1 MIKKIKKGIF
11 FMKRKALISSILT
24 IALCFS
30 LIAGSTFA
38 LFTSESKVNV
48 AVTAGKVDVVAT
60 VENLTLGTTLAK
72 GNLSQTSATASD
84 NIVTLDKIVPGD
96 FVTFDIR
103 IQNRSDVKIQYRTII
118 EKVEDNGLW
127 NGLVVTVDGVR
138 YDGSNAVKSEWADV
152 EVGSTDVIVSVK
164 VSLPE
169 EAGNEYKGKSCKF
182 AYTVEAV
189 QGNADLPSE
198 WNGVTRTAPVKDSEG
213 VFHITTAAE
222 LVYAMEHST
231 PVMIGYTSNEY
242 AVGTYVLERS
252 IDLGGATISG
262 FAGDGTYFLGS
273 FDGQEHTISNFVIDN
288 SSRTLYGGLFG
299 YLYAGTVKNVNVSG
313 ATVIGQKQIGVIAG
327 CVSDNSTVTNC
338 NVYDSTVIATKKV
351 GAVVGYTLGSTVT
364 DCHAENC
371 YVYCAEN
378 DADECGKVIGFENV
392 GTTATGNTDESITII
407 MGASYVANGVML
419 QGSTYLIS
427 SAAGLEWF
435 AKQVNENGNG
445 FNHKTIKLTADIDLK
460 NAEWYPIGQN
470 ENINGR
476 MQEFLGIF
484 DGDGHTIKNLKIK
497 SHTPEEIRNSTNY
510 IDDDHIAYGVG
521 FFGWLSGAVKNV
533 TFENITVSGHSNVGV
548 VAGYFQRTADVD
560 VIENCVVKNCTVNA
574 THIDDTFCGDKA
586 GGIVGMNGA
595 ERGAVRN
602 CRVENTTITAGR
614 DAGQVVGCAQSG
626 TIVENC
632 IAINVT
638 VAAGGDCNGS
648 NINTAIIGRDLR

>member
-1 MIKKIKKGIF
+1 
-11 FMKRKALISSILT
+11 MKRKALISSILT

-60 VENLTLGTTLAK
+60 VENLVLDTTLAK

-127 NGLVVTVDGVR
+127 DGLVVTVDGVR
-138 YDGSNAVKSEWADV
+138 YDGTNAVKSEWADV
-152 EVGSTDVIVSVK
+152 EVGSADVIVSVK

-189 QGNADLPSE
+189 QGNADMPSE
-198 WNGVTRTAPVKDSEG
+198 WNGVTKTAPVKDADG

-231 PVMIGYTSNEY
+231 PVMNGYTANEY
-242 AVGTYVLERS
+242 AFGEYILERS
-252 IDLGGATISG
+252 IDFGGATIPG
-262 FAGDGTYFLGS
+262 FAGESNNFQGT
-273 FDGQEHTISNFVIDN
+273 FDGQGHTISNFVID
-288 SSRTLYGGLFG
+288 SSSQTYYGGLFG
-299 YLYAGTVKNVNVSG
+299 YLFGATVKNVNVSG
-313 ATVIGQKQIGVIAG
+313 ATVIGQKQIGIIAG
-327 CVSDNSTVTNC
+327 CVSDNSTVADC

-351 GAVVGYTLGSTVT
+351 GAIAGYTLNSAVT
-364 DCHAENC
+364 GCHAEDC
-371 YVYCAEN
+371 YVYCAEDDVN
-378 DADECGKVIGFENV
+378 ECGKVIGYENS
-392 GTTATGNTDESITII
+392 GTTATGNTDANVTVI
-407 MGASYVANGVML
+407 MGATYVANGVML

-427 SAAGLEWF
+427 NAAGLKWF
-435 AKQVNENGNG
+435 ADQVNENGRG
-445 FNHKTIKLTADIDLK
+445 FNYNTIKLTADIDLE

-470 ENINGR
+470 ENVNGR
-476 MQEFLGIF
+476 MQEFFGIF

-497 SHTPEEIRNSTNY
+497 SHTPEQIRNSTNY
-510 IDDDHIAYGVG
+510 IDDDSIAYGVG

-533 TFENITVSGHSNVGV
+533 TFENITVSGHSKVGV
-548 VAGYFQRTADVD
+548 VAGYFQRTADTD
-560 VIENCVVKNCTVNA
+560 VIENCTVKNCTVNA
-574 THIDDTFCGDKA
+574 THVDDAFCGDKA
-586 GGIVGMNGA
+586 GGIVGMNGT
-595 ERGAVRN
+595 ENGAVRN
-602 CRVENTTITAGR
+602 CHVENTTITAGR
-614 DAGQVVGCAQSG
+614 DAGQVVGCTQRD
-626 TIVENC
+626 TIVEGC
-632 IAINVT
+632 TATNVT
-638 VAAGGDCNGS
+638 VTAGGDCNGTNVNS
-648 NINTAIIGRDLR
+648 AIVGRDLR